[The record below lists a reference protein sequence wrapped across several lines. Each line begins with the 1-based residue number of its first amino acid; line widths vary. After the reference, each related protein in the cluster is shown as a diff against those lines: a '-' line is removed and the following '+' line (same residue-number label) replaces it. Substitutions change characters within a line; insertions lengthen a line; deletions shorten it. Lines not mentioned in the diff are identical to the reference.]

1 MGNTYLLLPR
11 GLHHPANT
19 LLAFRGDRNG
29 YGIRAPHRSSAG
41 SSSSRARFRGRTDT
55 INKKVSVS
63 YAQSSGRRTW

>member
-29 YGIRAPHRSSAG
+29 YGIRAPHRPLEEGGGDGREERAG
-41 SSSSRARFRGRTDT
+41 KRGRHRGGARG
-55 INKKVSVS
+55 I
-63 YAQSSGRRTW
+63 